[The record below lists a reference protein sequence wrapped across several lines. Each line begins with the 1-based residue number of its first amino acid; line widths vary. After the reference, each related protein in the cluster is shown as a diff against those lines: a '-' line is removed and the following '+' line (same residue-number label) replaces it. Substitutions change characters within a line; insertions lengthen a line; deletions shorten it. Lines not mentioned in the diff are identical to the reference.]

1 MASARA
7 AQASGQMPAVLS
19 LAKTWLAAGGRL
31 RSAVAGAVADR
42 SAAAG
47 GVEDGV
53 EEDFFGMTSV
63 EPNYGAEAKL
73 FSGSKRGAT
82 EVLH

>member
-1 MASARA
+1 
-7 AQASGQMPAVLS
+7 
-19 LAKTWLAAGGRL
+19 L
-31 RSAVAGAVADR
+31 RSAVAGAVAER

-47 GVEDGV
+47 GVEEGR

-73 FSGSKRGAT
+73 FSGPKRGVT
-82 EVLH
+82 EFLH